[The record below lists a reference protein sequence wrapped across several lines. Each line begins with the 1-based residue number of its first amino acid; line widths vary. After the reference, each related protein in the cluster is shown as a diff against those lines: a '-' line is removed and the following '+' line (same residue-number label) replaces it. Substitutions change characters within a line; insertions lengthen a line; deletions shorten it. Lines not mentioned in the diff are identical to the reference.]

1 MPNLV
6 KPCISLLAHAA
17 AWMTSKALWLFFFFK
32 WYFQKFA
39 QCVLIIVMSFP
50 NSTQIHPSFPAY
62 PTVYPLLFL
71 LTHQLQV
78 CCPCTLGCVA
88 VYWRLVDLPKVT
100 YSKKTLPHP
109 AASNCQ

>member
-6 KPCISLLAHAA
+6 KPCITLLAHAA
-17 AWMTSKALWLFFFFK
+17 AWMTSKALWLSFFK

-62 PTVYPLLFL
+62 SLCILYCF
-71 LTHQLQV
+71 
-78 CCPCTLGCVA
+78 
-88 VYWRLVDLPKVT
+88 Y
-100 YSKKTLPHP
+100 
-109 AASNCQ
+109 